1 MPISHKKTLSS
12 SYYDA
17 GSFSSIASQATLTEL
32 PARSNSNQTIHRLT
46 RQQTSESV
54 AVPAAVAAIGP
65 AMDAPLP
72 FRPSLWR
79 ANTINSRSMNN
90 TPDLER
96 GASVRSNYFNNKL
109 DRVPTTASNNNN
121 QGAAYQT
128 DLKRDNSIATAIS
141 MRRADIMV
149 SRDNPQHLH
158 QHRIS
163 GIRNDDDDQ
172 DTAVHADE
180 RIEQHTT
187 NNNSSSNNNNDG
199 VEKDQLLYEKKK
211 SIIILLGRL
220 LLKCGCP
227 CHRVDETLQHTSKLL
242 ELDASF
248 SFLPDSVLITF
259 TDGDETQSIMV
270 KSPQGFDNGKIAK
283 INDIMNFFQRGE
295 LDLDRCL
302 VLLHDVAT
310 APPTCGVWATVTF
323 FTLSSFTASAMMFGG
338 TWIDACISGALGLL
352 VAILYILS
360 AHFPIYARVFEI
372 SASVVV
378 AIITR
383 ALHNY
388 CCFTSV
394 VLSAILILLPGYTMT
409 VGVIELSARH
419 VTTGIVRL
427 VYAVF
432 YAFQLAYGLQVG
444 SSVYN
449 AIDPSAPEDG
459 LCGQPLVS
467 PWFYILLLPVLSI
480 AIALSYG
487 SSRKQWISQTLSAT
501 IAFCLSYFLGKV
513 IPDGQIVGSIA
524 AFAIGLYSNFAL
536 KITGEPPLAP
546 LCVGVTLLV
555 PGSIGVRG
563 AYSVLHQTDL
573 TQGNFPMQM
582 LTIALGLSAGLFAA
596 AMIVYPA
603 GKKRSMYISL

>member
-1 MPISHKKTLSS
+1 MPISHKKNLSS

-17 GSFSSIASQATLTEL
+17 GSFSSIASQATLTEI
-32 PARSNSNQTIHRLT
+32 PIRSSSNQTINRLT
-46 RQQTSESV
+46 RQQTNESV
-54 AVPAAVAAIGP
+54 AIPPAVAAIGS

-79 ANTINSRSMNN
+79 ANTINSRA
-90 TPDLER
+90 PDLER
-96 GASVRSNYFNNKL
+96 GPSIRSNYFTKV
-109 DRVPTTASNNNN
+109 DRVPSTKSNHHSSTTP
-121 QGAAYQT
+121 GAAYQT

-163 GIRNDDDDQ
+163 GVRNDDEDA
-172 DTAVHADE
+172 TIHADFNDCPD
-180 RIEQHTT
+180 QHSTHDVV
-187 NNNSSSNNNNDG
+187 SC
-199 VEKDQLLYEKKK
+199 VKDQLLYEKKK

-295 LDLDRCL
+295 IDLDRCL

-310 APPTCGVWATVTF
+310 APPTCGVWSTVAF
-323 FTLSSFTASAMMFGG
+323 FTLSSFTASAMMFKG
-338 TWIDACISGALGLL
+338 TWVDASISGSLGLL

-383 ALHNY
+383 ALHRY

-394 VLSAILILLPGYTMT
+394 VLSSILILLPGYTMT

-487 SSRKQWISQTLSAT
+487 SSRRQWISQTLSAT

-536 KITGEPPLAP
+536 KVTGEPPLAP

-563 AYSVLHQTDL
+563 AYSVLHQIDL
-573 TQGNFPMQM
+573 GQGDFPMQM

>member
-32 PARSNSNQTIHRLT
+32 PARSNSNQTINRLA
-46 RQQTSESV
+46 RQQTSDSV

-79 ANTINSRSMNN
+79 ANTINSRSVNN

-96 GASVRSNYFNNKL
+96 GASIKSGYFNKL
-109 DRVPTTASNNNN
+109 DRAPTNASNHHSSTTP
-121 QGAAYQT
+121 GAAYQT

-163 GIRNDDDDQ
+163 GVRNDDE
-172 DTAVHADE
+172 DTTIHADLNDNLD
-180 RIEQHTT
+180 QH
-187 NNNSSSNNNNDG
+187 SIHAAPC
-199 VEKDQLLYEKKK
+199 EKDELLYEKKK

-310 APPTCGVWATVTF
+310 APPTCGVWSTVTF

>member
-1 MPISHKKTLSS
+1 MPTSHKKTLSS

-32 PARSNSNQTIHRLT
+32 PTRSNSNQTINRLT
-46 RQQTSESV
+46 PQQTSEPV
-54 AVPAAVAAIGP
+54 AVPPAVAAIGP

-79 ANTINSRSMNN
+79 ANTINSRSVNN

-96 GASVRSNYFNNKL
+96 GASIKSNYFNKM
-109 DRVPTTASNNNN
+109 DRVSTNTSNHHNSTTP
-121 QGAAYQT
+121 GAAYQT

-163 GIRNDDDDQ
+163 GVRNDDEDS
-172 DTAVHADE
+172 TIHADMTDNLD
-180 RIEQHTT
+180 QH
-187 NNNSSSNNNNDG
+187 SIHAMPC
-199 VEKDQLLYEKKK
+199 VKDELLYEKKK

-227 CHRVDETLQHTSKLL
+227 CHRVDETLQHTSKIL

-310 APPTCGVWATVTF
+310 APPTCGVWSTVTF

-338 TWIDACISGALGLL
+338 SWVDACISGSLGLL

-459 LCGQPLVS
+459 LCGQTLVS

-480 AIALSYG
+480 SIALSYG

>member
-1 MPISHKKTLSS
+1 
-12 SYYDA
+12 
-17 GSFSSIASQATLTEL
+17 
-32 PARSNSNQTIHRLT
+32 
-46 RQQTSESV
+46 
-54 AVPAAVAAIGP
+54 
-65 AMDAPLP
+65 MDAPLP

-79 ANTINSRSMNN
+79 ANTVNSRA
-90 TPDLER
+90 PDLER
-96 GASVRSNYFNNKL
+96 GASIKSNYFHKI
-109 DRVPTTASNNNN
+109 DRVSSTKSNHHNSTTP
-121 QGAAYQT
+121 GAAYQT

-163 GIRNDDDDQ
+163 GVRNDDEEA
-172 DTAVHADE
+172 TIHADLNDFPD
-180 RIEQHTT
+180 QHSTH
-187 NNNSSSNNNNDG
+187 D
-199 VEKDQLLYEKKK
+199 VVPCVKDQLLYEKKK

-242 ELDASF
+242 ELDTSF

-295 LDLDRCL
+295 IDLDRCL

-310 APPTCGVWATVTF
+310 APPTCGVWSTVAF

-338 TWIDACISGALGLL
+338 TWVDASISGCLGLL

-378 AIITR
+378 AIVTR
-383 ALHNY
+383 ALHKY

-394 VLSAILILLPGYTMT
+394 VLSSILILLPGYTMT

-459 LCGQPLVS
+459 LCGQPFVS
-467 PWFYILLLPVLSI
+467 PWFYILLLPILSI
-480 AIALSYG
+480 SIALSYG

-501 IAFCLSYFLGKV
+501 IAFCLTYFLGKV
-513 IPDGQIVGSIA
+513 IPDSQIVGSIA

-536 KITGEPPLAP
+536 KVTGEPPLAP

-573 TQGNFPMQM
+573 GQSNFPMQM